1 MRLISLPHSLTRAIL
16 AALAVAIVLSLV
28 PQVAE
33 AAPKKVM
40 LKFSATSYSVAENT
54 GTFNV
59 TVLRTGN
66 TRAAATVQYSDNG
79 TGTATEGLCR
89 LY

>member
-1 MRLISLPHSLTRAIL
+1 MFTR
-16 AALAVAIVLSLV
+16 ALAVLCAFCALAVLPS
-28 PQVAE
+28 AAS

-66 TRAAATVQYSDNG
+66 TRVAASV
-79 TGTATEGLCR
+79 
-89 LY
+89 